1 MPYKKESSK
10 GETFVINMKCR
21 QNHTWQGTVKWVEG
35 RKEIPFRS
43 AIELIKL
50 MDSAMD
56 FSCEEETEAVSW

>member
-1 MPYKKESSK
+1 MQHKKETCKS
-10 GETFVINMKCR
+10 ETFVVNMKCR

-35 RKEIPFRS
+35 KKEVPFRS

-56 FSCEEETEAVSW
+56 LPDEDRVTW